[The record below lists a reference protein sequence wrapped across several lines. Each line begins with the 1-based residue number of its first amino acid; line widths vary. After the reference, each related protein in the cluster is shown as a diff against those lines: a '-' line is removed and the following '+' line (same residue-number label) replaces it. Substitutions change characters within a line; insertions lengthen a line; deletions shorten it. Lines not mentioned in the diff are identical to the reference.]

1 MSEAAQPASGAV
13 VLLAAGRS
21 RRYGADKRQHR
32 LPDGR
37 TLLDHSLALYAGAF
51 DRCFLVL
58 RPDDPE
64 PTPPADLA
72 GSIEVVHATD
82 ADLGMGHSLAAGAAA
97 VDSSTYL
104 FVALADMPWVAP
116 ATLHVLR
123 AALEQAL
130 EGSPDVIVQP
140 VHAGRPGHPVG
151 FAGRCRDA
159 LTTLAGDV
167 GARAVLER
175 FPELLIKVA
184 VDDPGVLRDLDRP
197 EDA

>member
-1 MSEAAQPASGAV
+1 MSEATESRTGAV

-72 GSIEVVHATD
+72 GSIEIVRAAD
-82 ADLGMGHSLAAGAAA
+82 ADQGMGHSLAAGAAA
-97 VDSSTYL
+97 AAPGTYL
-104 FVALADMPWVAP
+104 FVALADMPWVEP
-116 ATLHVLR
+116 ATLQVLR

-130 EGSPDVIVQP
+130 ESSPDVIVQP

-159 LTTLAGDV
+159 LATLTGDV
-167 GARAVLER
+167 GARGVLER
-175 FPELLIKVA
+175 FPALRITVA